1 MFQDSRTF
9 SPFAISCQNLDRS
22 NDFASR
28 RYGLDPLFVF
38 FQDENDPRP
47 ATGAVA
53 VRRFPIICILVYYA
67 VEFCFALRRRRRR
80 RHGSPWL
87 RSASHDMHEYSRA
100 ARCAACP
107 PLAPKSDSLDSTR
120 PSALD
125 TCCVRSHKR
134 NLSRYD
140 RQFVKVV
147 YLNYQFRVPRYFLFV
162 CVRTVIILCC
172 LLCFVT
178 LTHWR
183 CTVYFQYGRL
193 FTVST
198 YVLNFNLFIF
208 KRLRAG
214 VTVDQLINAT
224 EKRSRHE
231 LHYRIQ
237 HRRSYASLQADRFL

>member
-1 MFQDSRTF
+1 MQLNFVLHCVADGGGGTEARGSADARRTTCTN
-9 SPFAISCQNLDRS
+9 IRGQ
-22 NDFASR
+22 
-28 RYGLDPLFVF
+28 
-38 FQDENDPRP
+38 P
-47 ATGAVA
+47 AVL
-53 VRRFPIICILVYYA
+53 R
-67 VEFCFALRRRRRR
+67 AL
-80 RHGSPWL
+80 HWL
-87 RSASHDMHEYSRA
+87 
-100 ARCAACP
+100 P
-107 PLAPKSDSLDSTR
+107 PPKSDSLDSTR

-237 HRRSYASLQADRFL
+237 HRRSYASLQADRFLWHTKSYVNNTY